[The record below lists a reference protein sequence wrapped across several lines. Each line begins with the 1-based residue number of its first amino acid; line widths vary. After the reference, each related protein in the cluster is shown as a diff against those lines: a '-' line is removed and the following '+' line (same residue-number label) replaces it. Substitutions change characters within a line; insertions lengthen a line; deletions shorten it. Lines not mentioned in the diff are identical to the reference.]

1 MNNSL
6 FFTPAKLGP
15 LQLRNRSI
23 RAAAFEGMTPGHE
36 VSDALISYHTAL
48 AQGGVGMTTVAYA
61 SVNKC
66 GVSFPHQLY
75 MRKEIKAS
83 LQKLTAAVHKEGAA
97 VSIQLGHGGNM
108 ANRTV
113 TGIRPVAASGGIN
126 WYGPTFPRSMVTH
139 DIESLKKDFVQ
150 AVLLAAESGFDAVE
164 IHAGH
169 GYLISQFLSP
179 YTNKR
184 KDLYGG
190 KFENRKRLMTE
201 VLRSVREAMPEKMA
215 LLVKM
220 NCWDGFEGGITRE
233 EGILTAKEIAACGAD
248 AVIVSGGFV
257 SRAPMYVMRGKMP
270 VDIMAYFIKEA
281 WKKMFVSWFGE
292 SLIPA
297 IPFHEGFFM
306 EAAKS
311 IQNSLSI
318 PVVLVGGMN
327 SIKTINKAM
336 EEGFQF
342 IALARALIHNTNFI
356 NDLRNETINRSE
368 CTICNYCVAKM
379 YSGQIAC
386 HLNEKNLPA
395 ALQAKIAVMEKNL
408 QTSFQTKIS
417 EM

>member
-1 MNNSL
+1 
-6 FFTPAKLGP
+6 
-15 LQLRNRSI
+15 
-23 RAAAFEGMTPGHE
+23 
-36 VSDALISYHTAL
+36 
-48 AQGGVGMTTVAYA
+48 
-61 SVNKC
+61 
-66 GVSFPHQLY
+66 
-75 MRKEIKAS
+75 
-83 LQKLTAAVHKEGAA
+83 
-97 VSIQLGHGGNM
+97 
-108 ANRTV
+108 
-113 TGIRPVAASGGIN
+113 
-126 WYGPTFPRSMVTH
+126 
-139 DIESLKKDFVQ
+139 
-150 AVLLAAESGFDAVE
+150 
-164 IHAGH
+164 
-169 GYLISQFLSP
+169 
-179 YTNKR
+179 
-184 KDLYGG
+184 
-190 KFENRKRLMTE
+190 MTE

-220 NCWDGFEGGITRE
+220 NCWDGFEGGITQE

-270 VDIMAYFIKEA
+270 VDIMAYFVNEA
-281 WKKMFVSWFGE
+281 WKKMFVRWFGE

-297 IPFHEGFFM
+297 IPFHEGYFM
-306 EAAKS
+306 DAAKS

-342 IALARALIHNTNFI
+342 IAMARALIHNTNFI
-356 NDLRNETINRSE
+356 NDLRYETINRSE